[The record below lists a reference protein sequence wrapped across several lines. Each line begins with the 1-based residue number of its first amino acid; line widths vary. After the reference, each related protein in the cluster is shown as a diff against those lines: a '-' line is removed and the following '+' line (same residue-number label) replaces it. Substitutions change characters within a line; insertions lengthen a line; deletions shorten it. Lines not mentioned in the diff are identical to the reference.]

1 MEQSLYHYVTDAVK
15 VWSGF
20 ISACLWLLLMNDWMN
35 FLLTL
40 RHAKQPIRECRKAA
54 CVCVCVFV
62 WLRVLLTTEGQVV
75 LTLNTDSLMSVL
87 LSAEA
92 AGWTCASWLSLTWS
106 ETESVGDADSDRSDD
121 AQEFCLWSFC
131 RCIAF
136 WSICF
141 PEGVSSFSKSSEVA
155 HIMMSEW
162 RHGVACCQQEEARWW
177 IT

>member
-92 AGWTCASWLSLTWS
+92 AGWTCAEFLWVWPEVKQKVLVTLTQIALTTPRSSVYDLSIAALHS
-106 ETESVGDADSDRSDD
+106 GLSVFLRV
-121 AQEFCLWSFC
+121 C
-131 RCIAF
+131 R
-136 WSICF
+136 
-141 PEGVSSFSKSSEVA
+141 PVKSL
-155 HIMMSEW
+155 I
-162 RHGVACCQQEEARWW
+162 
-177 IT
+177 